1 MKNYRG
7 IWFFGHSGVGKT
19 FASKFLD
26 NKINQSIKLDGDVI
40 RKFLSNDLGYSIDDR
55 KVQINRILNLAKIMI
70 YEKKIPII
78 SSVYFSKELLIKT
91 KKERIVVIKIVRDKH
106 VNDKLKNLKE
116 NVVGMDIKLEKID
129 CDEIKNDEFFL
140 KELTKKFL

>member
-1 MKNYRG
+1 MKNYKG
-7 IWFFGHSGVGKT
+7 IWFFGYSGVGKT

-116 NVVGMDIKLEKID
+116 NVVGLDIKLEKID